1 VTSRALVG
9 SSRTRPDIDGVRAS
23 AVSLIGGMDRRMSFS
38 PMSLIGV
45 VIVPPR

>member
-1 VTSRALVG
+1 M
-9 SSRTRPDIDGVRAS
+9 DGVRAS
-23 AVSLIGGMDRRMSFS
+23 AVSLIGGIERRMSPS